1 MHLKKTD
8 KGNPKPKNAQ
18 LTQEL
23 WTNFFFQI
31 VWSIYICL
39 LANWFLRDKKDKSW
53 ANVKKN
59 NVKEIFVSVS
69 VDMIFLRTI
78 LSHANIQS
86 QQRTIKEFLDTFY
99 SPRVIP
105 WIREI
110 KKIFTLELFV
120 ISNVYMGFEDW

>member
-1 MHLKKTD
+1 MRNSRKSF
-8 KGNPKPKNAQ
+8 
-18 LTQEL
+18 EL
-23 WTNFFFQI
+23 IFFSDCL
-31 VWSIYICL
+31 VNLYLSIGHRD
-39 LANWFLRDKKDKSW
+39 WFLRDKKDKSW

-86 QQRTIKEFLDTFY
+86 QQRTIKEFLDKFY